1 MDSFISDKD
10 VEISIKQMEI
20 AAINFGSRF
29 INDSKVRALYM
40 EQTKKMSLE
49 LVNAYKAGVITPK
62 QAAVAANE
70 MRNEIMTVSRSKTS
84 DIGKAKVVKLKAKG
98 LNLETLLDKY
108 AKSQFGKSFAE
119 LTESEASSIYK
130 KIVQSAG
137 KANPKVSVKASNLG
151 KAGRSLWVLSICIAV
166 YNISSSNNKIKTA
179 GREATNIGGG
189 FAGGAAGGATAGI
202 WFGPIG
208 VAVGVVVGGVLG
220 SIISDQAYIELAG
233 PDGKFARSFIPRFT
247 NVLSTHENKMASAL
261 ITECTYELDK
271 VMAVFFE
278 LNDKYFTDVDDIA
291 LAYVGMI
298 RTGRYPLIKQALS
311 LNKALKNFLIQVLD
325 SGWTSSSEK
334 ECIRYLRHI

>member
-70 MRNEIMTVSRSKTS
+70 MRNEIMAVSRSKTS

-98 LNLETLLDKY
+98 LNLEALLDKY
-108 AKSQFGKSFAE
+108 AKSQFGKSFGE

-137 KANPKVSVKASNLG
+137 KANPKVSAKASNLG

-166 YNISSSNNKIKTA
+166 YNISSSNNKLKTA
-179 GREATNIGGG
+179 GREATNIGG
-189 FAGGAAGGATAGI
+189 AAAGGATAGI

-233 PDGKFARSFIPRFT
+233 PDGEFARSFIPRFT

-271 VMAVFFE
+271 VIAVFFE